1 MLPNQKP
8 RKVDRT
14 AASFIAGPRG
24 ASEPVSLRNN
34 QCTSSVIMAANGPKR
49 KKEIIMGSSAKSIWR
64 YGISGNGT
72 DALASV
78 RIAASA
84 AKTAAPAR
92 VMVKFFGFVIK
103 GFHFWLVT
111 YQEKRFYLFSG

>member
-8 RKVDRT
+8 RNVDIT
-14 AASFIAGPRG
+14 ATSFIAGPNG

-34 QCTSSVIMAANGPKR
+34 QCTSSVIIPATGPKR
-49 KKEIIMGSSAKSIWR
+49 KNETIIGSSAKSIWR
-64 YGISGNGT
+64 YGINGNGT
-72 DALASV
+72 EALASV
-78 RIAASA
+78 SMAASA

-92 VMVKFFGFVIK
+92 VIVKFLGFVIK
-103 GFHFWLVT
+103 SVRLALET